1 MTSSL
6 HPPPTLLHAFF
17 LGLGLPPLSL
27 FPSGNRKTTDAATS
41 SDPSHASPAP
51 LQPKRRRRR
60 LKAILRSIPMPP
72 ERAAL
77 PVATPPSE
85 YPPFSILSLLMILP
99 PQPRGFCRSQSGIAG
114 CSRRAQRRTLSL
126 DAPMRSD
133 TPPRLRLTHALPDDN
148 TPRDLRGTTAA
159 SSQLPWRHPAA
170 CPDPFAQA
178 LLDDTPRSNVTGVR

>member
-85 YPPFSILSLLMILP
+85 YPPFSILSLLMMLP
-99 PQPRGFCRSQSGIAG
+99 PQPRRFFAAPKAA
-114 CSRRAQRRTLSL
+114 SRAAADVLSASPL
-126 DAPMRSD
+126 PWTHRCAPTS
-133 TPPRLRLTHALPDDN
+133 PSRLPLAHALPDD
-148 TPRDLRGTTAA
+148 TPRPTRHGGN
-159 SSQLPWRHPAA
+159 QLPWRHPAA
-170 CPDPFAQA
+170 CSDPLAHA
-178 LLDDTPRSNVTGVR
+178 PPDDTPRCLKPKN